1 MLEQRL
7 KPRFSFQQPVLIR
20 LRGESGRRE
29 VQGITENASAV
40 GIFFVTYSAI
50 PVGSDVDLTVSM
62 PHDVRVFAH
71 GKVVRV
77 EPRADEGKIG
87 IAVQCSAPFD
97 ELLVSR
103 NAQ

>member
-1 MLEQRL
+1 MLEQRV
-7 KPRFSFQQPVLIR
+7 KPRFSFQQPVVIR
-20 LRGESGRRE
+20 VRSESGWRE
-29 VQGITENASAV
+29 FQGITQNASAV
-40 GIFFVTYSAI
+40 GVFFITYSLI
-50 PVGSDVDLTVSM
+50 PVGSDVDLTVAM
-62 PHDVRVFAH
+62 PHDVRVSAH

-103 NAQ
+103 NVQ